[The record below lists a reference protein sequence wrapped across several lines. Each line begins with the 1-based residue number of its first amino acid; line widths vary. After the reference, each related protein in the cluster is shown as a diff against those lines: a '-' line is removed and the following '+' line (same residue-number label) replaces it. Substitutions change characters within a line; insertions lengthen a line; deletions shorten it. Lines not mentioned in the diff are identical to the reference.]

1 MAMHKNLYF
10 ILFLIGILNSTHAQ
24 EQKITT
30 KYANHFSVDYKTD
43 GVKILNI
50 KNPWPNSNESFQYAL
65 VPKNKKELLEQ
76 YQDYSCIQV
85 PIQRMVL
92 SSTTHI
98 PSVVDLDEVESIVGF
113 AGTDLI
119 SSKEVR
125 NAVDHGHIKELGLNE
140 KINIETAIA
149 LHPEVIIGFSINSSN
164 KSYEELE
171 AFGIPIVL
179 NADWLEQTPLAKA
192 EWVKFFGL
200 FYNKEAQANTIFNQI
215 EADYLEAK
223 RLAAK
228 ANKQPTLI
236 SGSLYKD
243 VWYAPGKDSWAAN
256 FFKDANA
263 DYLFSDMGSSGS
275 LSLSIEEAIVKG
287 SAASFWIAPAQF
299 TSYQEMLDSNT
310 HYGVFE
316 SFKNKKVFTYALTK
330 GETGGMLYFEL
341 ATHRPDLVLKDLI
354 SILHPQ
360 LLKNYQPTFFKPLVH
375 E

>member
-1 MAMHKNLYF
+1 MVHKIYT
-10 ILFLIGILNSTHAQ
+10 ILFFAFSLTASMAQDHQLN
-24 EQKITT
+24 IY
-30 KYANHFSVDYKTD
+30 YAEHFKVIEKED
-43 GVKILNI
+43 GVKILSVI
-50 KNPWPNSNESFQYAL
+50 NPWPNSNTSYEFAL
-65 VPKNKKELLEQ
+65 IPKDNKELKAN
-76 YQDYSCIQV
+76 YRDYKCIFTPV
-85 PIQRMVL
+85 ERMVL

-98 PSVVDLDEVESIVGF
+98 PSVVDLDKVESIVGF
-113 AGTDLI
+113 TGTDLI

-125 NAVDHGHIKELGLNE
+125 QAVDKGQIKELGLNE

-164 KSYEELE
+164 KAYEELE

-179 NADWLEQTPLAKA
+179 NADWLEQSPLAKA

-200 FYNKEAQANTIFNQI
+200 FFNKEAQANTIFNQI
-215 EADYLEAK
+215 EANYLEAK
-223 RLAAK
+223 KLAAK
-228 ANKQPTLI
+228 AKEQPTLI

-243 VWYAPGKDSWAAN
+243 VWYAPGKDSWAAR

-263 DYLFSDMGSSGS
+263 NYLFSDMGTSGS

-287 SAASFWIAPAQF
+287 STASFWIAPAQF

-316 SFKNKKVFTYALTK
+316 SFKNNKVFTYALSK

-341 ATHRPDLVLKDLI
+341 AAHRPDLVLKDLI

-360 LLKNYQPTFFKPLVH
+360 LLKNYQPTFFKPLLH